1 MCLGVGLPATLVGG
15 QQLIFWRV
23 AEIDDLDAERAGV
36 EPRILMPATAAGMPG
51 ALAVGHQLVD
61 RQRPLMGIARDQV
74 VGAHLMGRLGQQAQG
89 VSIVFVRVVQDQK
102 GDALVLA
109 GALIVVVEPIGAG

>member
-1 MCLGVGLPATLVGG
+1 
-15 QQLIFWRV
+15 
-23 AEIDDLDAERAGV
+23 
-36 EPRILMPATAAGMPG
+36 MPATAAGMPG

-89 VSIVFVRVVQDQK
+89 VAIVFVRVVQDQK

-109 GALIVVVEPIGAG
+109 GALIVVVEPIGGGLAGAEQQGEAERKPVATSAREVNTQLPWPAPPTGRLLAG